1 MDLLIKDAD
10 TLRTTILSLKSSL
23 TQVKKDNR
31 EKRSAG
37 LIIGSTVLNG
47 VFGTLMGWFTHRRL
61 TSLRDQINEVKT
73 EQHRLLQIQQIT
85 MTLLD
90 SLEKVL

>member
-10 TLRTTILSLKSSL
+10 TIRTTILSLKSSL
-23 TQVKKDNR
+23 PQVKTDNR

-37 LIIGSTVLNG
+37 LIVGTTVLGG

-61 TSLRDQINEVKT
+61 NNLRD
-73 EQHRLLQIQQIT
+73 
-85 MTLLD
+85 
-90 SLEKVL
+90 